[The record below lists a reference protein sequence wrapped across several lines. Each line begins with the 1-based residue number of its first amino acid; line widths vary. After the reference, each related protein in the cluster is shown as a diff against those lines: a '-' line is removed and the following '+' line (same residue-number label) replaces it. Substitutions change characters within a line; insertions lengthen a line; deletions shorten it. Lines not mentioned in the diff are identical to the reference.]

1 MGDPEEKY
9 GYDMYA
15 GWQIQQL
22 NEKYGRLRQ
31 EDFESPE
38 AYRSALIDQYA
49 KLREEE
55 YRAVCYNVGLEM
67 YRDSMAIIQYTGDKS
82 AMNRYMW
89 RNDDIPETV
98 VTRDSVARYVPGN
111 LMTNTAADW
120 WRNRQVTVTNKNG
133 QERTYFGSASCAITG
148 SAIVSSVADQMG
160 YSGENGPITLEGH
173 YCQGANGFM
182 TDPKMKGYS
191 GRGQMEQLLREGKIG
206 VGDRFSV
213 ESSGNN
219 QQTNPGGSGY
229 HERTII
235 GVDRDDVGNVVGYT
249 VQGNNSAELSYHRV
263 PDSRDTLN
271 SSQVIYASTN
281 AWMKDQI
288 RQECLE
294 LETLAPEQIQGKIGE
309 VKERTAS
316 VIRDTATDK
325 ERDLIEN
332 NTNPRFSEHYAQVQA
347 DYQAARRAQNER
359 MLKIV
364 SDDLVRLTAK
374 VESVQTEGL
383 RPPEIKLAGV
393 EELTPQVEN
402 TPVEETIPAETP
414 TVSPE
419 EAILEEITTGTKEM
433 SDAEKLMVL
442 RGVTKGNTSAGQR
455 TSSARPVYASTNA
468 QAMIARRG
476 GRV

>member
-55 YRAVCYNVGLEM
+55 YRAVCYNAGLEM
-67 YRDSMAIIQYTGDKS
+67 YRDSMAVIDYKHNPK
-82 AMNRYMW
+82 AMNTYMW
-89 RNDDIPETV
+89 NGLKDIPETV
-98 VTRDSVARYVPGN
+98 VDADSVARRAPMYVMDRYQNSGS
-111 LMTNTAADW
+111 NT
-120 WRNRQVTVTNKNG
+120 THC
-133 QERTYFGSASCAITG
+133 CAITG
-148 SAIVSSVADQMG
+148 STVVQAICDKMGCKDDANIVCFDSAKDFHYFHTGAGHFMYDPHAKNYTGKGRMADLVSKG
-160 YSGENGPITLEGH
+160 IIGP
-173 YCQGANGFM
+173 
-182 TDPKMKGYS
+182 
-191 GRGQMEQLLREGKIG
+191 
-206 VGDRFSV
+206 GDRIAS
-213 ESSGNN
+213 ESGTATNSTSGK
-219 QQTNPGGSGY
+219 
-229 HERTII
+229 HERTVIA
-235 GVDRDDVGNVVGYT
+235 VDRDENGTVVGYT
-249 VQGNNSAELSYHRV
+249 IQANNSAELSYHRV

-433 SDAEKLMVL
+433 SDAEKLMAL